1 MDQIVYAIKEKERR
15 IDEIITSLNSTIQ
28 LFENTNYAPPHVS
41 YNALFN
47 NLDSEVNQLNRHK
60 DSADRIFNASV
71 SLNDKINNAYDK
83 IEEAKRAMNKNK
95 LKFGLQGELKN
106 KFQMT
111 PRRDLEEQLD
121 RFDPHARKILT
132 ERMNEP
138 QRPVETGGKRKRK
151 NKTRKHRKTKR

>member
-1 MDQIVYAIKEKERR
+1 MDPIVYDIKEKERQ
-15 IDEIITSLNSTIQ
+15 IDGLITDMNNTIQ
-28 LFENTNYAPPHVS
+28 LFENTNYSPPHIT

-47 NLDSEVNQLNRHK
+47 TIDNQANQLNRHK
-60 DSADRIFNASV
+60 AYADRIFNASV

-106 KFQMT
+106 KFQIT
-111 PRRDLEEQLD
+111 PKRDLEEQLN
-121 RFDPHARKILT
+121 RFEPDAREILT
-132 ERMNEP
+132 ERINEP